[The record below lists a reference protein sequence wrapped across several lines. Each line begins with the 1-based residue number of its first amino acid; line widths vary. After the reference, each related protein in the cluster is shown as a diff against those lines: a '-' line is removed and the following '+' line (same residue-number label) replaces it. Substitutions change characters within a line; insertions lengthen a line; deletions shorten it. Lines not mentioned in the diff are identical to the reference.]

1 MSVALDQLIEQVK
14 ALPPIERQ
22 KVRQALAE
30 SENEVAQPTPNEE
43 FQKRLVQCGLLSAP
57 KKPARNQ
64 AAFDRFVPVAIQ
76 GKPLSE
82 TIIEERR

>member
-1 MSVALDQLIEQVK
+1 MSIALDQLIEQVK

-22 KVRQALAE
+22 LVRQALAE
-30 SENEVAQPTPNEE
+30 TESEVAHPTPEEE
-43 FQKRLVQCGLLSAP
+43 FQNRLVQCGLLAAP
-57 KKPARNQ
+57 KKPKRDQ
-64 AAFDRFVPVAIQ
+64 AAFDRFVPVPIQ

>member
-1 MSVALDQLIEQVK
+1 MSVALDQLIAQVK

-22 KVRQALAE
+22 KVQQALAE
-30 SENEVAQPTPNEE
+30 AESTASQPTPEEE
-43 FQKRLVQCGLLSAP
+43 FQLRLVQCGLLAAV
-57 KKPARNQ
+57 KKPERNQ
-64 AAFDRFVPVAIQ
+64 AAFDRFIPVPIQ

>member
-30 SENEVAQPTPNEE
+30 AESEVPHSTPEDQ
-43 FQKRLVQCGLLSAP
+43 FQKRLVQCGLLAAP
-57 KKPARNQ
+57 KNPARNQ
-64 AAFDRFVPVAIQ
+64 AAFDRFVPVPIQ